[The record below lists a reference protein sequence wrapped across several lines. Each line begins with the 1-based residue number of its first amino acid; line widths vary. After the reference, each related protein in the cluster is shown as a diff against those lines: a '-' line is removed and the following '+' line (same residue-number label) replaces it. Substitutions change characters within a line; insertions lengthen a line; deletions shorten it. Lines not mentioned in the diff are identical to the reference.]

1 MIRRA
6 VVVALALVPALP
18 SIAHADVVKKAAKQS
33 PEAVREYWTAER
45 MRNAIPVH
53 HDRAAKENRAK
64 PGSGTSSWTSFEAD
78 LTGGQYTDRRH
89 GKVFFSD
96 GGSNYVCSGTAL
108 ANGTRSV
115 VWTAGHCTVEGGG
128 LADGPYD
135 NWTFAPA
142 YRDGVRPLGTF
153 SADQFFFDSSW
164 DRHLNY
170 GRDFA
175 AVRVHGDVEKVT
187 GPGFAL
193 ATGDASTTETST
205 ATTTLGVMKS
215 HGYPAEGKFNGQRQ
229 NVCRSNVIR
238 RDQGEPP
245 TMGINCDSNGGS
257 SGGGWVDSTGRI
269 ASVNSYG
276 YGSLRN
282 VMFGPAHDSVAA
294 GLYDAAND

>member
-18 SIAHADVVKKAAKQS
+18 FTAHAGVVKKAAKQS

-45 MRNAIPVH
+45 MRNAIPVY

-78 LTGGQYTDRRH
+78 LAGGQYTDKRH

-108 ANGTRSV
+108 ADGSRSV

-128 LADGPYD
+128 GTDAPYD
-135 NWTFAPA
+135 NWMFAPA
-142 YRDGVRPLGTF
+142 YRDGVRPLGSF
-153 SADQFFFDSSW
+153 SADVFFVHSTW
-164 DRHLNY
+164 DVDLNY

-175 AVRVHGDVEKVT
+175 AVRVVGDLDTVT
-187 GPGFAL
+187 RVPGFAL
-193 ATGDASTTETST
+193 ATGYATST
-205 ATTTLGVMKS
+205 ATTSLGVMES

-238 RDQGEPP
+238 RDQGDPP

-257 SGGGWVDSTGRI
+257 SGGGWVDSAGRI

-282 VMFGPAHDSVAA
+282 VMFGPAQDSVAA
-294 GLYDAAND
+294 GLYDAANG